1 MHLVKFLKKVNFLS
15 ICIIMA
21 FYFLLL
27 LNPFVFGAVTLFHV
41 QLLVSFAMILTS
53 AVVSIFYHTWCS
65 VLCLNEAILNAC
77 NDCGQFEKDSSVSV
91 VVNVENKE
99 SIKDWQLQSCCAKLV
114 YCGCLKGC
122 RHVVLRDGEVS
133 SVSAKQLK
141 GALQENI
148 FENEAQPCVIVDID
162 NKESVDDLPF
172 RSRYAK
178 FVY

>member
-1 MHLVKFLKKVNFLS
+1 
-15 ICIIMA
+15 MA
-21 FYFLLL
+21 FCFLLL
-27 LNPFVFGAVTLFHV
+27 MNPFVFGAVTLFHV

-99 SIKDWQLQSCCAKLV
+99 SIKDWQLQSSCAKLV
-114 YCGCLKGC
+114 YCECLKGC

-148 FENEAQPCVIVDID
+148 F
-162 NKESVDDLPF
+162 
-172 RSRYAK
+172 
-178 FVY
+178 